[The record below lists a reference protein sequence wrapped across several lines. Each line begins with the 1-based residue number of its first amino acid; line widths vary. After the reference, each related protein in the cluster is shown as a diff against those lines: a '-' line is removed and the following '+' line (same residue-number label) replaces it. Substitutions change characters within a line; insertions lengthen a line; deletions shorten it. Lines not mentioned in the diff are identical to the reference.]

1 MALDT
6 TLPISGTVT
15 DSGGS
20 AIAGAE
26 CILVLLIGNDTNS
39 DGYPDEITD
48 SERLARTQT
57 DSNGDFS
64 FTEGDLPTTDQ
75 DPYYVAVLAYYI
87 EAGAN
92 EPLQNGRF
100 IVLDSSNETDAT
112 GYITAYKLTGGEI
125 DAFERTNVDD
135 GRYREALSQSSF
147 SLTTNDVVE
156 GNKALKT
163 DGSKCGIYSLPGDGA
178 PSYPKRGTKFG
189 GALRTGDGSSSQGFA
204 FTYFEWAVPNNP
216 NVYSALV
223 EGYHIYIS
231 QTSASASLRKVV
243 GSNITELASADP
255 NFSDKEY
262 VYVDVE
268 HRKNTG
274 PNGFDELFV
283 EFYDDQARTNL
294 ITSLGPVEDSEYN
307 INGGYGFR
315 ASNEPVR
322 WDNLEVKGTL

>member
-20 AIAGAE
+20 AISGAE
-26 CILVLLIGNDTNS
+26 CILVRLIGNDTNS

-57 DSNGDFS
+57 DSNGNFS
-64 FTEGDLPTTDQ
+64 FNETDLLPSGQ
-75 DPYYVAVLAYYI
+75 NPYYVAVLAYHI
-87 EAGAN
+87 EAGSN

-100 IVLDSSNETDAT
+100 VVLDSSNETDAT
-112 GYITAYKLTGGEI
+112 GYITAYKLTVDEI

-135 GRYREALSQSSF
+135 GRYRDAGGQSAL

-156 GNKALKT
+156 GSKALKS
-163 DGSKCGIYSLPGDGA
+163 DGSQCGIYSLPGDGA

-189 GALRTGDGSSSQGFA
+189 GALRTGDGSGSGSDS
-204 FTYFEWAVPNNP
+204 TYFVWAVPNNP
-216 NVYSALV
+216 NFSSALV

-231 QTSASASLRKVV
+231 SDISPSVVLRKFD
-243 GSNITELASADP
+243 GTTPTELASADP
-255 NFSDKEY
+255 NFSDGEY

-274 PNGFDELFV
+274 PNGFDEQYV
-283 EFYDDQARTNL
+283 EFYDDQARTNQ
-294 ITSLGPVEDSEYN
+294 ITTLGPVEDSGYN
-307 INGGYGFR
+307 IDGGYGFR
-315 ASNEPVR
+315 TDNEPVR
-322 WDNLEVKGTL
+322 WDNFTIREVL